1 MRRVCLAIS
10 LVLVGSLAAGVSAGA
25 AGGDDAD
32 ANEAEPDE
40 IIHTDGLLVVDGRA
54 MQLFT
59 GSPKGSRRYAE
70 ALNEYAETLRGKVN
84 LYSIIVPT
92 AQTFYLPDSYDDRVR
107 HEPPNISATYEMLDA
122 SITTVDAV
130 GALRGHASEYLYFR
144 TDHHWTAL
152 AAHYTYAAFAAAAG
166 LTPIKL
172 DPTAQKTISPFR
184 GSLYEYTRESNAG
197 RQSDSIEYWTPS
209 AQVSVQRWGEGAKRP
224 TTSKLL
230 HESIDGYGVF
240 LGGDHPLMVVRSSQG
255 AGRRALLI
263 KNSYGNPFAVYLVE
277 HFETVVIVDY
287 RKYEGKVVDLVEE
300 YDITDLIVF
309 NGAIT
314 ANATSHI
321 SALSRILD

>member
-1 MRRVCLAIS
+1 MRRVCLA
-10 LVLVGSLAAGVSAGA
+10 LSLALFGALATGVSAA
-25 AGGDDAD
+25 PAH
-32 ANEAEPDE
+32 DE
-40 IIHTDGLLVVDGRA
+40 IIHVDGLLVVDGRA

-70 ALNEYAETLRGKVN
+70 VLNEYAETLRGKVN

-107 HEPPNISATYEMLDA
+107 HEPPNISATYELLDA

-152 AAHYTYAAFAAAAG
+152 AAYYTYTAFATAAG
-166 LTPIKL
+166 LTPLAL
-172 DPTAQKTISPFR
+172 DPTAHKTISPFR

-197 RQSDSIEYWTPS
+197 HQSDSIEYWTPS

-224 TTSKLL
+224 TASKLL
-230 HESIDGYGVF
+230 HESIHGYGVF
-240 LGGDHPLMVVRSSQG
+240 LGGDHPLMVVHGSQG

-300 YDITDLIVF
+300 HQITDVIVF

-321 SALSRILD
+321 SSLSSILD